1 MTFGFGF
8 WLLGFSKKYI
18 FCFFS
23 MKITLAFIRCI
34 VHRWF
39 LQNLEKGFIRTN
51 MHTTVIMQ
59 EPNYRKSWNVKKHQ
73 GYNYMQEATTEA

>member
-1 MTFGFGF
+1 MIAALDFGF
-8 WLLGFSKKYI
+8 WLLGLKKNLNENQLGFYI
-18 FCFFS
+18 RYRLF
-23 MKITLAFIRCI
+23 L
-34 VHRWF
+34 HYGWF